1 MHKHN
6 AIFNKTV
13 TKIVTILT
21 KSFFSYLNPTSY
33 LKREYPEKLI
43 ENEMRNVTF
52 CEEGTKKVKRVKDII
67 SFAVMYHP
75 QLKKFRKSNKSKLL
89 FIKYE

>member
-43 ENEMRNVTF
+43 ENEIRNVTF
-52 CEEGTKKVKRVKDII
+52 CEEGTEKVKSVKDII
-67 SFAVMYHP
+67 SFVVMYHP